1 MRKFNDQEIAKRD
14 KLKKL
19 QDAKNNPFEIN
30 KFVRNFNTQS
40 LKDKFGSFSKEELHE
55 NKTKIIVAGRVMSIR
70 QTFGVI
76 KDFLGTVQFYLNK
89 KNIDEKCF
97 AIFKNDIDLGD
108 IVGLEG
114 TPMKTNTGELT
125 INVNKITLLSKS
137 LKPLPEK

>member
-14 KLKKL
+14 KLKRL
-19 QDAKNNPFEIN
+19 QSGNDPFKIN
-30 KFVRNFNTQS
+30 KFVRNFNTQTF
-40 LKDKFGSFSKEELHE
+40 KEKFNQFDKEKLHE
-55 NKTKIIVAGRVMSIR
+55 DKTKIIIAGRVMSIR

-76 KDFLGTVQFYLNK
+76 KDFYGTTQFYLNK
-89 KNIDEKCF
+89 KTINLKCF
-97 AIFKNDIDLGD
+97 ETFKNDVDLGD

-125 INVNKITLLSKS
+125 VNVSTITLLSKS